1 MVLPSVNQIKII
13 FFGKGNH
20 FLWEFLYHIA
30 NNTMDIATSTKF
42 HKIRPKNRWQVEK
55 GWPSFLNDHPL
66 ILQSENYSKGK
77 TLLTNL

>member
-1 MVLPSVNQIKII
+1 
-13 FFGKGNH
+13 
-20 FLWEFLYHIA
+20 
-30 NNTMDIATSTKF
+30 MDIATSTKF